1 MRSGHYKER
10 YPQLVAVSDN
20 AAAWGWAGLLLVL
33 LLLLP
38 LVAGTYWTQ
47 LATRVLVLAIGAV
60 GLNLL
65 TGTAGLISI
74 GQAGFMA
81 VGGYTNAI
89 LLTEAGWPVELTLPV
104 SGLAAAV
111 VSLVVGIP
119 SLRLKGLYLA
129 ITTLAFAFIINH
141 VILYADDLTQ
151 GNRGIFLP
159 KTTFLGVGLTKGP
172 GLYYLALALTVIMVL
187 LALNILRSRV
197 GRAWM
202 ALRDHDIAAKVMGV
216 NLTVYKLY
224 AFMVSSFYVGLS
236 GALLSLELR
245 FINVDVYGL
254 LISIEALAM
263 IILGGL
269 GSVRGALLGAAF
281 LTLLPEAIRLVFDS
295 FGEAA
300 QQLFSNYVFQIRE
313 LLYGVIIVLVL
324 RFEPGGLAGI
334 WRNSKKYWSNWPL
347 SYG

>member
-1 MRSGHYKER
+1 MRSGHFKER
-10 YPQLVAVSDN
+10 YGQLVAISDN
-20 AAAWGWAGLLLVL
+20 RDAWLWSALLLVL
-33 LLLLP
+33 LALLP
-38 LVAGTYWTQ
+38 FVAGTYFT
-47 LATRVLVLAIGAV
+47 AIGTRVLILAIGAV

-89 LLTEAGWPVELTLPV
+89 LLTEYGWPVELTLPV
-104 SGLAAAV
+104 SGLAAAA
-111 VSLVVGIP
+111 VSLVVGVP

-141 VILYADDLTQ
+141 VILYADEITQ

-159 KTTFLGVGLTKGP
+159 KTTFLGIGLSKGP
-172 GLYYLALALTVIMVL
+172 GLYYVTLGLAAIMVL

-216 NLTVYKLY
+216 DLTVYKLY

-254 LISIEALAM
+254 LLSIEALAM

-269 GSVRGALLGAAF
+269 GSVRGAILGAAF
-281 LTLLPEAIRLVFDS
+281 LTLLPEAIRLVFDA
-295 FGEAA
+295 FGSGA

-313 LLYGVIIVLVL
+313 LFYGLVIVLVL